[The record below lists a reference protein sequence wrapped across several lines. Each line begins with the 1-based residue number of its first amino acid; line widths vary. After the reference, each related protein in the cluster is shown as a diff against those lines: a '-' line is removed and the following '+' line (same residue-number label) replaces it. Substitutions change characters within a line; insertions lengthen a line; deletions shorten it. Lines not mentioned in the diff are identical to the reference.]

1 MQVVAGSARRIQL
14 KTPPG
19 LDTRP
24 TSGQI
29 KETLFNILQPRIQG
43 CRFLDLFAGSG
54 AIGIEALSRGA
65 RAAVFVDHN
74 RQAQLCIRDNLSRT
88 RLEDRARLIPRE
100 VLGALKQLGSEKTEP
115 FDIISLDPPYD
126 SGWEEKVL
134 EEIMAAKLAAPD
146 GWIIIEARRERI
158 LQDPTSLGL
167 EIFREKEYKNNKH
180 IFIRRSHPYASEE

>member
-65 RAAVFVDHN
+65 RAAVFVDLS
-74 RQAQLCIRDNLSRT
+74 RQAQLCIKDNLART
-88 RLEDRARLIPRE
+88 RLADRARLIPRE
-100 VLGALKQLGSEKTEP
+100 AQAAVKQLGAEKGEP
-115 FDIISLDPPYD
+115 FDMIFLDPPYD
-126 SGWEEKVL
+126 GGCEEQVL
-134 EEIMAAKLAAPD
+134 KEILAAD
-146 GWIIIEARRERI
+146 LLAEGGWIIIEARRERNLDI
-158 LQDPTSLGL
+158 PAALGL

-180 IFIRRSHPYASEE
+180 IFIRRSESYASES